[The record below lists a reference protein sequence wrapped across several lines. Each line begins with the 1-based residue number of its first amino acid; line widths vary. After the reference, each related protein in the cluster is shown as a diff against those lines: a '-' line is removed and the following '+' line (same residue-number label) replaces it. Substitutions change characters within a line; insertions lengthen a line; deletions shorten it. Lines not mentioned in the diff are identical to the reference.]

1 MSSWYNPYKKG
12 PDWSQGLNDIVGKL
26 MQMMMMKQLF
36 GQGNQIQPPQDPM
49 GQMTGPPQTGL
60 SPMQGGPP
68 PPQNPMQG
76 GMPQTGLSPM
86 GGQGGPPPIG
96 VGPPGMAQAGMGQQ
110 MTQQLMMALQ
120 NNPQLLQMLMM
131 MLNPGGAGGMMG
143 PRRF

>member
-36 GQGNQIQPPQDPM
+36 GQGNQIQPPQDPR

-60 SPMQGGPP
+60 SPMQEGPP

-86 GGQGGPPPIG
+86 GGPPQVGGGPMKDLKISPE
-96 VGPPGMAQAGMGQQ
+96 
-110 MTQQLMMALQ
+110 
-120 NNPQLLQMLMM
+120 LLQALMM
-131 MLNPGGAGGMMG
+131 MLNPNSRMQGGMQMG
-143 PRRF
+143 GMPRRF

>member
-1 MSSWYNPYKKG
+1 MANFYNPYKKG

-36 GQGNQIQPPQDPM
+36 GQQQPPQDPNLQ
-49 GQMTGPPQTGL
+49 GAASGGVGAP
-60 SPMQGGPP
+60 SPMQAPVQR
-68 PPQNPMQG
+68 PPQQTMG
-76 GMPQTGLSPM
+76 GMPPPGMAPQPTM
-86 GGQGGPPPIG
+86 GA
-96 VGPPGMAQAGMGQQ
+96 GPPGMAQAGMGQQ
-110 MTQQLMMALQ
+110 MPQQLMMALQ